1 MPYTPVKSAAL
12 DTGYTGPG
20 TRYEITEY
28 GKTNSARLS
37 PEHRLD
43 LRYSYK
49 TNYKW
54 GFVSWYVEM
63 INIYNFHNEEYFFNH
78 STGQA
83 SVRKTKG
90 LAMLPNFGVEAK
102 F

>member
-1 MPYTPVKSAAL
+1 
-12 DTGYTGPG
+12 
-20 TRYEITEY
+20 
-28 GKTNSARLS
+28 
-37 PEHRLD
+37 
-43 LRYSYK
+43 
-49 TNYKW
+49 
-54 GFVSWYVEM
+54 VSWYVEM
-63 INIYNFHNEEYFFNH
+63 INIYNFHNEEYFFNY